1 MSVVVYNAQGVKLF
15 CLMDVFGG
23 ERMEPARSHE
33 LTMLLDFYGALLTE
47 KQHEMMRLRVE
58 EDLSLSE
65 IADGFGVSRQ
75 AVHDALRKAEKTLTD
90 MEEKL
95 HLVEKYRLLHQKAR
109 LAMATLEDQDTD
121 RAKQLLTEMQK
132 EGMYGV

>member
-1 MSVVVYNAQGVKLF
+1 
-15 CLMDVFGG
+15 
-23 ERMEPARSHE
+23 MEPERSVE
-33 LTMLLDFYGALLTE
+33 LTMLLDFYGALLTD

-95 HLVEKYRLLHQKAR
+95 HLVEKYRVLHHKAR
-109 LAMATLEDQDTD
+109 HAMAALEDQDIAS
-121 RAKQLLTEMQK
+121 AKQILMEMQK
-132 EGMYGV
+132 EGIYGV

>member
-1 MSVVVYNAQGVKLF
+1 
-15 CLMDVFGG
+15 
-23 ERMEPARSHE
+23 MEPARSVE
-33 LTMLLDFYGALLTE
+33 LTMLLDFYGALLTD

-109 LAMATLEDQDTD
+109 LAMDALEDQDIVS
-121 RAKQLLTEMQK
+121 AKQILAEMQK
-132 EGMYGV
+132 EGIYGV

>member
-1 MSVVVYNAQGVKLF
+1 MK
-15 CLMDVFGG
+15 
-23 ERMEPARSHE
+23 PARSLE
-33 LTMLLDFYGALLTE
+33 LTMLLDFYGALLPD

-95 HLVEKYRLLHQKAR
+95 HLVEKYRLLHQKAH
-109 LAMATLEDQDTD
+109 LAMAALEEQDID
-121 RAKQLLTEMQK
+121 SAKQILTEMQK
-132 EGMYGV
+132 EGIYGV

>member
-1 MSVVVYNAQGVKLF
+1 
-15 CLMDVFGG
+15 
-23 ERMEPARSHE
+23 MEPARSLE
-33 LTMLLDFYGALLTE
+33 LTMLLDFYGALLTD

-90 MEEKL
+90 MEDKL
-95 HLVEKYRLLHQKAR
+95 HLVEKYRLLHRKAR
-109 LAMATLEDQDTD
+109 LAMDALEDQDID
-121 RAKQLLTEMQK
+121 SAKQILMEMQK
-132 EGMYGV
+132 EGIYGV

>member
-1 MSVVVYNAQGVKLF
+1 
-15 CLMDVFGG
+15 
-23 ERMEPARSHE
+23 MEPARSLE
-33 LTMLLDFYGALLTE
+33 LTMLLDFYGALLTD

-75 AVHDALRKAEKTLTD
+75 AVHDALRKAEKTLID

-95 HLVEKYRLLHQKAR
+95 HLVEKYRLLHHKAH
-109 LAMATLEDQDTD
+109 LAMAALEDQDID
-121 RAKQLLTEMQK
+121 SAKQILTEMQK
-132 EGMYGV
+132 EGIYGV